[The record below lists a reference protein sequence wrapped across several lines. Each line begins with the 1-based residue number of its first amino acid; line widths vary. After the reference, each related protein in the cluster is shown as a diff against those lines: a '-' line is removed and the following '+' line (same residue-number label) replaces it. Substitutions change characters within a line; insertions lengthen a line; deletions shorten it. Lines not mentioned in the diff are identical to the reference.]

1 MLLADIMRDSE
12 ALPEGAE
19 AALKVSGTEIPM
31 VLVTTADGAT
41 SIRGISAGILKEG
54 IRKAERELREHL
66 ETVDVVGSEG

>member
-1 MLLADIMRDSE
+1 MRDSE

-66 ETVDVVGSEG
+66 ETVDVVGSGG

>member
-1 MLLADIMRDSE
+1 MLADIMRDSE

-41 SIRGISAGILKEG
+41 SIRGISAGILKDG

>member
-41 SIRGISAGILKEG
+41 SIRGISAGILKDG

>member
-1 MLLADIMRDSE
+1 MRDSE

-19 AALKVSGTEIPM
+19 AALKVSGTDIPM

>member
-66 ETVDVVGSEG
+66 ETVDVVGSGG

>member
-1 MLLADIMRDSE
+1 MRDSE

-19 AALKVSGTEIPM
+19 AALKVSGTDIPM

-66 ETVDVVGSEG
+66 ETVDVVGSGG

>member
-1 MLLADIMRDSE
+1 MRDSE

-41 SIRGISAGILKEG
+41 SIRGISAGILKDG
-54 IRKAERELREHL
+54 IRKTERELREHL

>member
-1 MLLADIMRDSE
+1 MLADIMRDSE

-19 AALKVSGTEIPM
+19 AALKVSGTDIPM

>member
-1 MLLADIMRDSE
+1 MLLADITTDSE

-41 SIRGISAGILKEG
+41 SIRGISAGILKDG
-54 IRKAERELREHL
+54 IGKAERELRAYL

>member
-1 MLLADIMRDSE
+1 MRDSE

-31 VLVTTADGAT
+31 VLLTTADGAT

>member
-41 SIRGISAGILKEG
+41 SIRGISAGILKDG
-54 IRKAERELREHL
+54 IRKTERELREHL